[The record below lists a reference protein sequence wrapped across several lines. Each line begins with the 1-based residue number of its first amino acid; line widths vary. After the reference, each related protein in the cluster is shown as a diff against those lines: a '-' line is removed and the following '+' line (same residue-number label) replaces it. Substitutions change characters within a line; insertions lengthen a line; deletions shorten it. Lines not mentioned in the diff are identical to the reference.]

1 MTSSKTSLPAASA
14 SRSARLRR
22 FVRRN
27 PTLTMGVALFALV
40 AASAILAPLLPGNA
54 FDMQPIDRLR
64 APGDG
69 TLLGTDELGRDVLLR
84 ALYGGRVSLM
94 VGAGVVALA
103 LGVGVVLGVLAG
115 YFHWAEAPILLIA
128 DALMSIPAVLLAI
141 ALVSI
146 TQPGLMTV
154 ILAISVPEIPRV
166 LRLVRS
172 IVLGQRK
179 LTYVDAAIASGSSA
193 LKIIWRHILPA
204 TIAPLLVQASYVC
217 ASAVLIEAALSFLG
231 AGTPPEIPTWG
242 NMITSSRLYL
252 ASAPWT
258 IFVPSILLAA
268 TVVSVNL
275 IGDGLR
281 DQLDPKLARRL

>member
-1 MTSSKTSLPAASA
+1 MTSTVLPLTTRL
-14 SRSARLRR
+14 SRPARLAR
-22 FVRRN
+22 FTRRN
-27 PTLTMGVALFALV
+27 PTLVLGLVLFALV
-40 AASAILAPLLPGNA
+40 AASAILAPLVPGNA

-69 TLLGTDELGRDVLLR
+69 TLLGTDALGRDVLLR
-84 ALYGGRVSLM
+84 ALYGGRISLI

-103 LGVGVVLGVLAG
+103 LGVGVVLGVVAG
-115 YFHWAEAPILLIA
+115 YFRWAEAPILRVA

-141 ALVSI
+141 ALVSV
-146 TQPGLMTV
+146 TRPGMMTV

-172 IVLGQRK
+172 IVLSQRK
-179 LTYVDAAIASGSSA
+179 LTYVDAAIASGSGA
-193 LKIIWRHILPA
+193 IKIICRHILPA

-217 ASAVLIEAALSFLG
+217 ASAILIEAVLSFLG

-258 IFVPSILLAA
+258 IFVPSILLAV